1 MVMTQFISEIKSPF
15 NTPLSPKKAVVVTPK
30 FTANEILN
38 DNISHGSLWIGNY
51 SDSLVA
57 HKHGIHCVINLADE
71 CKTPVQKNNYSSYY
85 HYHLFDKSNFTIT
98 HYLNEITNLINEMIE
113 SGKQVLVHCREGISR
128 SPAFIIAY
136 LIKFKKMIYDDAYEF
151 VNKHREKIALNFG
164 FRDELQNYH

>member
-1 MVMTQFISEIKSPF
+1 
-15 NTPLSPKKAVVVTPK
+15 
-30 FTANEILN
+30 
-38 DNISHGSLWIGNY
+38 
-51 SDSLVA
+51 
-57 HKHGIHCVINLADE
+57 
-71 CKTPVQKNNYSSYY
+71 
-85 HYHLFDKSNFTIT
+85 
-98 HYLNEITNLINEMIE
+98 MIE